1 MENVFNVRY
10 NSKLDRLEVE
20 KESEISKLVNVIKK
34 HKFFSIVL
42 ISFLILSGIN
52 FYLIFN
58 FIRILESI

>member
-1 MENVFNVRY
+1 MENEKSVY
-10 NSKLDRLEVE
+10 EMRLEE
-20 KESEISKLVNVIKK
+20 KDKIINSQQKLIVLLIKI
-34 HKFFSIVL
+34 IVL